1 MHYPGPGSR
10 GLLKLE
16 GRDRRC
22 FIQVQLAGDVV
33 LCSGAAVFALHHQP
47 PRPYCCPWVP
57 RGVAI
62 STRPYVREHA
72 GTESHAA
79 DLAAATSA
87 ALDASIDAAAVP
99 RPPAPDLLPPSSA
112 AASPSTNPSS
122 PPRGTC
128 SRRSTPTPPDPSS
141 STAPARARR
150 SSQSPTPSA
159 ACRRPRHPRPTRT
172 PKTHHLICTVTSS
185 SGAYFFSPDTQK

>member
-1 MHYPGPGSR
+1 MLYPGPGSR

-141 STAPARARR
+141 STAPREAQLPLADAVSRVP
-150 SSQSPTPSA
+150 PTTTSA
-159 ACRRPRHPRPTRT
+159 
-172 PKTHHLICTVTSS
+172 
-185 SGAYFFSPDTQK
+185 PDAHA